1 MREERWAMRM
11 AGSVGGKR
19 DENWEPAWIQGPNWV
34 TLLEWIKA
42 KELVEELGLKT
53 SFFSALIGLGA
64 ALWQAFLRVRACIHQ
79 NGWGSGNVFFF
90 FFCTDSALTA
100 LRMVGLWRSEPQTPA
115 SPPLAPAAFFYCSPY
130 KQTQMYLEE
139 SVPYGPLWTQ
149 GRSEY

>member
-64 ALWQAFLRVRACIHQ
+64 ALWQAFCVCAPAHTRTGGGLGR
-79 NGWGSGNVFFF
+79 FFF
-90 FFCTDSALTA
+90 FLHRLCSYGAKDG
-100 LRMVGLWRSEPQTPA
+100 GLVAQ
-115 SPPLAPAAFFYCSPY
+115 
-130 KQTQMYLEE
+130 
-139 SVPYGPLWTQ
+139 
-149 GRSEY
+149 